1 MAQVAQG
8 YAGCLPG
15 RRSRARRDPWAAG
28 EEAPGPGQGLGGP
41 GMGENEKVMGL
52 SGI

>member
-8 YAGCLPG
+8 DPGRLPG
-15 RRSRARRDPWAAG
+15 SRSRAGRDPRAAG
-28 EEAPGPGQGLGGP
+28 EQFPGPGQGLGGA
-41 GMGENEKVMGL
+41 GMSEYEKVMSL

>member
-1 MAQVAQG
+1 MAQVAEG
-8 YAGCLPG
+8 YAGRLPG
-15 RRSRARRDPWAAG
+15 GRSRAGRDPRAAG
-28 EEAPGPGQGLGGP
+28 EQFPGPGQRLGGP